1 MSSLRSSSL
10 GSDKEHCDYMETS
23 AVYFKNMMEKQSRG
37 TSAHF
42 QTAAVMY
49 KSIVTT
55 TTSFPRETV
64 LN

>member
-1 MSSLRSSSL
+1 
-10 GSDKEHCDYMETS
+10 METS